1 MTLKAIFIYKPMWRI
16 LQMWVESP
24 YIIITPTVIIIIT
37 RRTTVFI
44 SAKMKHT
51 MRRYDFSLNWRLSF
65 ITYFDGI
72 LISINITIF
81 SPSIFPWNDT
91 CEKKIE
97 STNMK
102 KFTYITSKKD
112 NISLHEWRNDIL
124 ILVFLAV
131 YAIAK
136 PDWWKPPLFYYND
149 CFLWIAWKVT
159 RVKFLQLWL
168 WTKLILHG
176 NMFCCLNFLS

>member
-1 MTLKAIFIYKPMWRI
+1 MLFIKCQTKNVMNSFYIVYRKSIQDTIQIDENQFKCIISMTLKALFIYKPMWRI

-72 LISINITIF
+72 LISINIKIF

-91 CEKKIE
+91 CEKEDREYKYE
-97 STNMK
+97 
-102 KFTYITSKKD
+102 
-112 NISLHEWRNDIL
+112 EIL
-124 ILVFLAV
+124 I
-131 YAIAK
+131 
-136 PDWWKPPLFYYND
+136 
-149 CFLWIAWKVT
+149 
-159 RVKFLQLWL
+159 
-168 WTKLILHG
+168 
-176 NMFCCLNFLS
+176 

>member
-72 LISINITIF
+72 LISINIKIF

-102 KFTYITSKKD
+102 KFSYITTKKD

-124 ILVFLAV
+124 ILVFFGSLC
-131 YAIAK
+131 YCKTRLMKTTIIILQR
-136 PDWWKPPLFYYND
+136 LFSVNSLKSNP
-149 CFLWIAWKVT
+149 C
-159 RVKFLQLWL
+159 
-168 WTKLILHG
+168 
-176 NMFCCLNFLS
+176 

>member
-1 MTLKAIFIYKPMWRI
+1 MTLKAIFIYKPVWRI

-102 KFTYITSKKD
+102 KFSYINTKKD
-112 NISLHEWRNDIL
+112 KTDNRQKLLKRL
-124 ILVFLAV
+124 IRLKCQERSKSCSARGH
-131 YAIAK
+131 
-136 PDWWKPPLFYYND
+136 
-149 CFLWIAWKVT
+149 IAWKWS
-159 RVKFLQLWL
+159 KAYF
-168 WTKLILHG
+168 
-176 NMFCCLNFLS
+176 